1 VLSELADRKVQL
13 VKLDVDGFECDVLR
27 GATAL
32 LRDARPIF
40 VMELSPYVLEE
51 HGTSLDQLLSYFIP
65 NGYCFYDE
73 RTFEPLPSTARELQR
88 MIGDGAGINAIA
100 RVD

>member
-1 VLSELADRKVQL
+1 VQL
-13 VKLDVDGFECDVLR
+13 IKLDVDGFEYDFLR
-27 GATAL
+27 GASSL
-32 LRDARPIF
+32 LQDVRPIF

-65 NGYCFYDE
+65 NGYSFYDE
-73 RTFEPLPSTARELQR
+73 RTYQPLPSTARELQR